1 MILHKAVII
10 KSQRYEK
17 FKQVERNAKLIRTTK
32 QKKQQWRGNRVH
44 AIAALLGDINFLIQG
59 SLRLL

>member
-17 FKQVERNAKLIRTTK
+17 FKQVERNAKLNRATK
-32 QKKQQWRGNRVH
+32 QKNSNGVE
-44 AIAALLGDINFLIQG
+44 IVSTPSLLY
-59 SLRLL
+59 